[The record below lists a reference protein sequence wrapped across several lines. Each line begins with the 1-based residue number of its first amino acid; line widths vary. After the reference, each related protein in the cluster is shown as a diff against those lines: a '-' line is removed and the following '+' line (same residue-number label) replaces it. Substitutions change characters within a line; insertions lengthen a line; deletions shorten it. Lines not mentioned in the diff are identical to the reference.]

1 MLRELIHHT
10 HVPYALVVDIGS
22 GSVGVGVIEI
32 DTTHEKPLII
42 YAHRERIRNPKDH
55 SPEEYIRILKE
66 AVLAATLEL
75 SSNGLKAL
83 RQHAPTAHVDA
94 IKVVYAA
101 PWAELASRKIIL
113 EKPEPVRATHDLV
126 ESLVKEALAQAHTA
140 HHEEEIFAESGLEV
154 VHEEL
159 IDGRLNGYPVTDF
172 KGQECV
178 SIEVVHLSELVPR
191 AVRATLAEA
200 SKNLLP
206 HPTITERSF
215 ARIAAGVVRTV
226 FPHNDSFVTV
236 EMTGGGTELTL
247 VEDGTLR
254 ESFCATT
261 GTHAFEQEVA
271 ERLGTIE
278 SEVRTHIRDYATN
291 TAHDEVTGAIDEART
306 TYRDLIAK
314 LLSEAEKQ
322 YLIPNH
328 LITIADPDYR
338 DTFLTIAEEAFASIS
353 TEYTTRAIDQALL
366 DPFVE
371 YAGSTTKDQYISM
384 IALFFHTDERNRA
397 LISKE

>member
-10 HVPYALVVDIGS
+10 HVPYALVLDIGS
-22 GSVGVGVIEI
+22 GSVGVAVIEI
-32 DTTHEKPLII
+32 DHTHEKPLII

-55 SPEEYIRILKE
+55 SPEEYLRILKE

-83 RQHAPTAHVDA
+83 REHAPGARVDA

-101 PWAELASRKIIL
+101 PWSELAARTIRL
-113 EKPEPVRATHDLV
+113 EKDEPVRATKDLV
-126 ESLVKEALAQAHTA
+126 ESLVKEALARADSA
-140 HHEEEIFAESGLEV
+140 HHEELIFEQSGLEV
-154 VHEEL
+154 VHQEL

-172 KGQECV
+172 TGQECV
-178 SIEVVHLSELVPR
+178 TIDVVHLSELVPR
-191 AVRATLAEA
+191 AVRATLSEA

-206 HPTITERSF
+206 HPSIVERSF
-215 ARIAAGVVRTV
+215 ACVVARVARTV
-226 FPHNDSFVTV
+226 FPHMDSFITI
-236 EMTGGGTELTL
+236 EMTGGGTELT
-247 VEDGTLR
+247 VIEDGVVR
-254 ESFCATT
+254 DSFCATT

-278 SEVRTHIRDYATN
+278 SEVRGHIRDYATN
-291 TAHDEVTGAIDEART
+291 TSHDEATDAINEARGA
-306 TYRDLIAK
+306 YKDLITK
-314 LLSEAEKQ
+314 LLAEAKEL

-338 DTFLTIAEEAFASIS
+338 DTFLGIAEEAFASLT
-353 TEYTTRAIDQALL
+353 TEYTTRAIDQTLL

-371 YAGSTTKDQYISM
+371 YLPNTTKDQYLSA
-384 IALFFHTDERNRA
+384 IALFFHTVERNTARIA
-397 LISKE
+397 AE